1 MLVMSLLITDF
12 CAELLTFS
20 DLELC
25 IPNALWNFY
34 RIKDT
39 KKCLTLMDNPHFYI
53 SLPKS
58 LEEYG
63 SRTEINPAENFWQ
76 TDKVYVLTDRK
87 ELLYVM
93 TDQVTLTFGNFWRSE
108 NGLVF
113 KGLSIFAVFLL
124 LFFDVLPD
132 INGRLMGETTI
143 KASLRGTC
151 CRFCNRTLVSTSPGV
166 SVNRRDLAQIITEE
180 YPSIIWECLIGCLSM
195 DGSIGFDLCVCTP
208 RVAPHCSVRC
218 GIIAYFTDSQ
228 HSSYS
233 PPFHRRLRNR
243 DTA

>member
-12 CAELLTFS
+12 CAELLTFTS
-20 DLELC
+20 GLC

-34 RIKDT
+34 HIKDT
-39 KKCLTLMDNPHFYI
+39 KKCLTLMDNPHFYK

-58 LEEYG
+58 LEECG
-63 SRTEINPAENFWQ
+63 SKTEINPAKNFWQ

-93 TDQVTLTFGNFWRSE
+93 TDQVTLNIGNVWRSE

-113 KGLSIFAVFLL
+113 KGLNIFVVFLL

-132 INGRLMGETTI
+132 INGRLMGESII
-143 KASLRGTC
+143 KASLRGTY
-151 CRFCNRTLVSTSPGV
+151 CRFCNRTLVSTSPGA
-166 SVNRRDLAQIITEE
+166 SVNRRDLVPIITEV

-195 DGSIGFDLCVCTP
+195 GSSVDFDLCVCTP
-208 RVAPHCSVRC
+208 QVTPHRPHRPVRC
-218 GIIAYFTDSQ
+218 GIITYFTASNIAPTG
-228 HSSYS
+228 
-233 PPFHRRLRNR
+233 PPST
-243 DTA
+243 DI